1 MKKIKHTINIRNCT
15 MLFLIIYAILVSVLT
30 VTLGIQN
37 DAFRTQLK
45 HMQVDVSWLK
55 FQFDLL
61 QFITDMCIFLFMYS
75 IAVIIYS
82 FRENREEGE
91 KMREPRQVAGYVEL
105 INGRQIAYTNAE
117 RIGVTVILTLPSGST
132 ITLLDAEIG
141 RWL

>member
-1 MKKIKHTINIRNCT
+1 MKKIKHTINLRNCT
-15 MLFLIIYAILVSVLT
+15 MLFLIIYAILVSVLA

-37 DAFRTQLK
+37 DTFRLQLK
-45 HMQVDVSWLK
+45 HMQADVSWLK

-61 QFITDMCIFLFMYS
+61 QFITDMCIFIFIYA

-82 FRENREEGE
+82 FRENRKEGE
-91 KMREPRQVAGYVEL
+91 NMREPRQVGFVEL

-117 RIGVTVILTLPSGST
+117 RMAQGWLLTLPSGST

>member
-1 MKKIKHTINIRNCT
+1 
-15 MLFLIIYAILVSVLT
+15 MLFLIIYAILVSVLA

-37 DAFRTQLK
+37 DAFRLQIK
-45 HMQVDVSWLK
+45 HMQPDVSWLK

-61 QFITDMCIFLFMYS
+61 QFITDMCMFVFIYAL
-75 IAVIIYS
+75 AVIIYS
-82 FRENREEGE
+82 FRENRKEGE
-91 KMREPRQVAGYVEL
+91 NMREPRQVGYVEL

-117 RIGVTVILTLPSGST
+117 RMSQGWLLTLPSGST

>member
-15 MLFLIIYAILVSVLT
+15 MLFLIIYAILVSVLA

-37 DAFRTQLK
+37 DAFRIQLR

-61 QFITDMCIFLFMYS
+61 QFITDLCIFVFMYAM
-75 IAVIIYS
+75 AVIIYS
-82 FRENREEGE
+82 LRENRKEGE
-91 KMREPRQVAGYVEL
+91 TMREPRQVGYVEL
-105 INGRQIAYTNAE
+105 INGRQIAYTNVE
-117 RIGVTVILTLPSGST
+117 RIGDTVILTLPSGST

>member
-1 MKKIKHTINIRNCT
+1 MKKIKHTINLRNCT
-15 MLFLIIYAILVSVLT
+15 MLFLIIYAILVSVLA

-37 DAFRTQLK
+37 DAFRLQLK
-45 HMQVDVSWLK
+45 HMQADISWLK

-61 QFITDMCIFLFMYS
+61 QFITDMCIFVFIYAL
-75 IAVIIYS
+75 AVIIYS
-82 FRENREEGE
+82 MKENRKEGE
-91 KMREPRQVAGYVEL
+91 KMREVRQVGYVEL

-117 RIGVTVILTLPSGST
+117 RISQGWLLTLPSGST

>member
-15 MLFLIIYAILVSVLT
+15 MLFLIIYAILVSVLA

-45 HMQVDVSWLK
+45 HMQADVSWIK

-61 QFITDMCIFLFMYS
+61 QFITDICIFVFIYA

-82 FRENREEGE
+82 FRENRKEGE
-91 KMREPRQVAGYVEL
+91 KMREPRQVGHVEL

-117 RIGVTVILTLPSGST
+117 RISQCWLLTLPSGST
-132 ITLLDAEIG
+132 ITVLDAEIG

>member
-15 MLFLIIYAILVSVLT
+15 MLFLIIYAILVSVLA

-45 HMQVDVSWLK
+45 HMQVDVNWLK

-61 QFITDMCIFLFMYS
+61 QFITDMCIFVFMY
-75 IAVIIYS
+75 ALVVIIYS
-82 FRENREEGE
+82 FRENRKEGE
-91 KMREPRQVAGYVEL
+91 KMREPRQVGYVEL
-105 INGRQIAYTNAE
+105 INGRQIAYTIAE
-117 RIGVTVILTLPSGST
+117 RMPQGWLFTLPSGST
-132 ITLLDAEIG
+132 ITLLDAEIV

>member
-1 MKKIKHTINIRNCT
+1 
-15 MLFLIIYAILVSVLT
+15 MLFLIIYAILVSVLA

-37 DAFRTQLK
+37 DAFRIQLR

-61 QFITDMCIFLFMYS
+61 QFITDLCIFVFMYAM
-75 IAVIIYS
+75 AVIIYS
-82 FRENREEGE
+82 MKQNRKEGG
-91 KMREPRQVAGYVEL
+91 KMREPRQVGYVEL
-105 INGRQIAYTNAE
+105 VNGRQIAYTNAE
-117 RIGVTVILTLPSGST
+117 RMAQGWLITLPSGST

>member
-1 MKKIKHTINIRNCT
+1 MKKIKHTINVRNCT
-15 MLFLIIYAILVSVLT
+15 MLFLIIYAILVSVLA

-37 DAFRTQLK
+37 DAFRTQLR
-45 HMQVDVSWLK
+45 HMQPDVSWLK
-55 FQFDLL
+55 FQFSLL
-61 QFITDMCIFLFMYS
+61 QFITDMCIFVFIYS

-82 FRENREEGE
+82 FRENRKEGE
-91 KMREPRQVAGYVEL
+91 NMKEARQVGYVEL

-117 RIGVTVILTLPSGST
+117 RIGDTVILTLPSGST

>member
-37 DAFRTQLK
+37 DAFRTQIR
-45 HMQVDVSWLK
+45 HMNVDVSWLK

-61 QFITDMCIFLFMYS
+61 QFITDMCIFVFMYAM
-75 IAVIIYS
+75 AVIIYS
-82 FRENREEGE
+82 IRENRKEGE
-91 KMREPRQVAGYVEL
+91 NMREPRQVGYVQL

-117 RIGVTVILTLPSGST
+117 RISQGWLLTLPSGST

-141 RWL
+141 RWI

>member
-1 MKKIKHTINIRNCT
+1 MKKIKHTINVRNCT
-15 MLFLIIYAILVSVLT
+15 MLFLIIYAILVSVLA

-37 DAFRTQLK
+37 DVFRTQIR

-61 QFITDMCIFLFMYS
+61 QFITDMCIFVFIYAM
-75 IAVIIYS
+75 AVIIYS
-82 FRENREEGE
+82 MKENRKEGE
-91 KMREPRQVAGYVEL
+91 NMREPRQVGYVEL

-117 RIGVTVILTLPSGST
+117 RISQGWLLTLPSGST

>member
-1 MKKIKHTINIRNCT
+1 MKKIKHTINVRNCT
-15 MLFLIIYAILVSVLT
+15 MLFLIIYAILVSVLA

-61 QFITDMCIFLFMYS
+61 QFITDLCIFVFIYAM
-75 IAVIIYS
+75 AVIIYS
-82 FRENREEGE
+82 LRENRKEGE
-91 KMREPRQVAGYVEL
+91 TMREPRQVGYVEL

-117 RIGVTVILTLPSGST
+117 RIGDKVILTLPSGST

>member
-15 MLFLIIYAILVSVLT
+15 MLFLIIYSILVSVLA

-37 DAFRTQLK
+37 DAFRNQLR

-61 QFITDMCIFLFMYS
+61 QFITDICIFVFMYAM
-75 IAVIIYS
+75 AVIIYS
-82 FRENREEGE
+82 MKENRKDGE
-91 KMREPRQVAGYVEL
+91 KMREPRQVGYVEL

-117 RIGVTVILTLPSGST
+117 RISQGWLLTLPSGST

>member
-15 MLFLIIYAILVSVLT
+15 MLFLIIYAILVSVLA

-37 DAFRTQLK
+37 DAFRLQLK
-45 HMQVDVSWLK
+45 HIQADVSWLK

-61 QFITDMCIFLFMYS
+61 QFITDMCIFVFIYA

-82 FRENREEGE
+82 FRENRKEGE
-91 KMREPRQVAGYVEL
+91 KMREPRQVGYVEL
-105 INGRQIAYTNAE
+105 NNVRQIAYTNAE
-117 RIGVTVILTLPSGST
+117 RMSYGWLLTLPSGST
-132 ITLLDAEIG
+132 IQILDAEIG

>member
-15 MLFLIIYAILVSVLT
+15 MLFLIIYAILVSVLA

-37 DAFRTQLK
+37 DAFRTQIS

-55 FQFDLL
+55 FQFNLL
-61 QFITDMCIFLFMYS
+61 QIITDMCIFVFVYV

-82 FRENREEGE
+82 FRENRKEGE
-91 KMREPRQVAGYVEL
+91 KMREPRQVGYVEL
-105 INGRQIAYTNAE
+105 INGRQIAFTNAE
-117 RIGVTVILTLPSGST
+117 RMAQGWLLTLPSGST

>member
-15 MLFLIIYAILVSVLT
+15 MLFLIIYAILVSVLA

-37 DAFRTQLK
+37 DAFRTQIR

-61 QFITDMCIFLFMYS
+61 QFITDLCIFVFLYAL
-75 IAVIIYS
+75 AVIIYS
-82 FRENREEGE
+82 MKENRKEGE
-91 KMREPRQVAGYVEL
+91 TMREPRQVGYVEL

-117 RIGVTVILTLPSGST
+117 RIGDTVILTLPSGST

>member
-15 MLFLIIYAILVSVLT
+15 MLFLIIYAILVSVLA

-37 DAFRTQLK
+37 DAFRIQLR

-61 QFITDMCIFLFMYS
+61 QFITDMCIFVFLYAIS
-75 IAVIIYS
+75 VIIYS
-82 FRENREEGE
+82 MKENRKEGE
-91 KMREPRQVAGYVEL
+91 KMREPRQVGYVEL

-117 RIGVTVILTLPSGST
+117 RISQGWLLTLPSGST
-132 ITLLDAEIG
+132 MTLLDAEIG

>member
-15 MLFLIIYAILVSVLT
+15 MLFLIIYAILVSVLA

-37 DAFRTQLK
+37 DAFRTQIR

-61 QFITDMCIFLFMYS
+61 QFITDLCIFVFIYAM
-75 IAVIIYS
+75 AVIIYS
-82 FRENREEGE
+82 FRENRKEGE
-91 KMREPRQVAGYVEL
+91 NMREPRQVGFVEL
-105 INGRQIAYTNAE
+105 LSGRQIAYTNAE
-117 RIGVTVILTLPSGST
+117 RMGQGWLLTLPSGRT
-132 ITLLDAEIG
+132 IILLDAEIG

>member
-15 MLFLIIYAILVSVLT
+15 MLFLIIYAILVSVLA

-37 DAFRTQLK
+37 DAFRIQLR

-61 QFITDMCIFLFMYS
+61 QFITDMCIFVFIYA

-82 FRENREEGE
+82 MKENRKEGE
-91 KMREPRQVAGYVEL
+91 KMREPRQVGYVEL

-117 RIGVTVILTLPSGST
+117 RMAQGWSLTLPSGST

>member
-15 MLFLIIYAILVSVLT
+15 MLFLIIYAILVSVLA

-37 DAFRTQLK
+37 DAFRTQLQ

-61 QFITDMCIFLFMYS
+61 QFITDMCIFVFIYA

-82 FRENREEGE
+82 FRENRKEGE
-91 KMREPRQVAGYVEL
+91 NMGEPRQVGYVEL
-105 INGRQIAYTNAE
+105 INGRQIAYTYAE
-117 RIGVTVILTLPSGST
+117 RMAQGWLLTLPSGST
-132 ITLLDAEIG
+132 MTLLDAEIG

>member
-15 MLFLIIYAILVSVLT
+15 MLFLIIYAILVSVLA

-37 DAFRTQLK
+37 DAFMLQLK

-61 QFITDMCIFLFMYS
+61 QFITDMCIFVFIYAL
-75 IAVIIYS
+75 AVIIYS
-82 FRENREEGE
+82 MKENRKEGE
-91 KMREPRQVAGYVEL
+91 NMREPRQVGYVEL

-117 RIGVTVILTLPSGST
+117 RISQGWLLTLPSGST
-132 ITLLDAEIG
+132 MTLLDAEIG

>member
-1 MKKIKHTINIRNCT
+1 MKKIKHTINVRNCT
-15 MLFLIIYAILVSVLT
+15 MLFLIIYAILVSVLA

-37 DAFRTQLK
+37 DAFRIQLR

-61 QFITDMCIFLFMYS
+61 QFITDMCIFVFFYA

-82 FRENREEGE
+82 MRENGKEGE
-91 KMREPRQVAGYVEL
+91 TMREPRQVGYVEL
-105 INGRQIAYTNAE
+105 INGRQIAYTRAE
-117 RIGVTVILTLPSGST
+117 RIGDTVILTLPSGST

>member
-15 MLFLIIYAILVSVLT
+15 MLFLIIYAILVSVLA

-37 DAFRTQLK
+37 DAFRTQLN
-45 HMQVDVSWLK
+45 HMNVDVSWLK

-61 QFITDMCIFLFMYS
+61 QFITDMCIFVFIYAL
-75 IAVIIYS
+75 AVIIYS
-82 FRENREEGE
+82 FRENRKEGE
-91 KMREPRQVAGYVEL
+91 KMRDVRQVGYVEL

-117 RIGVTVILTLPSGST
+117 RIGDTVILTLPSGST